1 MNGNMA
7 LTCMVAIISVCIAG
21 GAMFS
26 NHAAARKI
34 EAEARVAIAKEQE
47 ATKRAALFSELNC
60 RK

>member
-1 MNGNMA
+1 
-7 LTCMVAIISVCIAG
+7 MVAIKSVCIAG

-34 EAEARVAIAKEQE
+34 EAEARIAIVKEQE
-47 ATKRAALFSELNC
+47 ATKRAALLSELNC